1 MCLLLMFHTIEVL
14 HIAQHYGMGKHAV
27 VLLPQRPLIEVIG
40 QREAQCARTQL
51 HVAAELGT
59 Q

>member
-40 QREAQCARTQL
+40 QREAQCTKTQV
-51 HVAAELGT
+51 HVVAEFGS
-59 Q
+59 